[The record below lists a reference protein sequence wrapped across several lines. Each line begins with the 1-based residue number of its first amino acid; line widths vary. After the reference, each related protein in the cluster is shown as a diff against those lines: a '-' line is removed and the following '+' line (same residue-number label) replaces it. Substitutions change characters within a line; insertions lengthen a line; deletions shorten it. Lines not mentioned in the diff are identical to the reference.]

1 MAVEPALL
9 AWRPLGRR
17 AVLAADVRN
26 VDGSETIAIQEGP
39 MQGLG
44 LRITVRLAATFALAI
59 GCLGIN
65 TAAIA
70 ASAST
75 LSKAVQTTLCA
86 TPTGKYCSQTLTA
99 MIAAGTQVTVVCS
112 HGPAYYIRVTAR
124 QNQEGYVKQSAVS
137 DPPSGLT
144 DCDSA
149 SHQAI
154 WAAALA
160 IGYLGSTSPYGIGTC
175 LKFVIDMW
183 RETGVNIGSAGPQ
196 QTAVNWWGSPYNIW
210 TKETRGS
217 SEYMTPP
224 RGALVFWGPDRYS
237 NAGHVAISM
246 GNGWLVSTQEGDTIP
261 VHLLTIKER
270 NAEPGVGAYLGW
282 IKP

>member
-1 MAVEPALL
+1 MA
-9 AWRPLGRR
+9 G
-17 AVLAADVRN
+17 
-26 VDGSETIAIQEGP
+26 GSLSMTSP
-39 MQGLG
+39 
-44 LRITVRLAATFALAI
+44 AAT
-59 GCLGIN
+59 
-65 TAAIA
+65 
-70 ASAST
+70 AST
-75 LSKAVQTTLCA
+75 TPVLNKAVQTTLCA
-86 TPTGKYCSQTLTA
+86 KPTGKYCSQTLTA
-99 MIAAGTQVTVVCS
+99 AIAAGTPVTVVCS
-112 HGPAYYIRVTAR
+112 HGPAYYIRVTAH
-124 QNQEGYVKQSAVS
+124 QNQEGYVQKSDVS

-154 WAAALA
+154 WAAAWA
-160 IGYLGSTSPYGIGTC
+160 IGYLGTATPYGPGTC
-175 LKFVIDMW
+175 LEFVIDAW
-183 RETGVNIGSAGPQ
+183 RSTGVPIRSAGWQ
-196 QTAVNWWGSPYNIW
+196 QTAVNWWYSPDNTW

-224 RGALVFWGPDRYS
+224 RGALVFWGSDDYS

-246 GNGWLVSTQEGDTIP
+246 GNGWLVSTQEGNSTDA